1 MTTAASISTTNW
13 VVTISALLIIIG
25 LDFAWA
31 VSRRNKD
38 TSLKEATAW
47 SLFYVSLAV
56 AFGLNLSQWL
66 GAQEQKEF
74 FAGWLTEYSLSF
86 DNLFVFVLILTR
98 LKIDK
103 QKQPLALL
111 IGILIALVL
120 RVIAISLGKAAIEQ
134 FEWVFFIFGAFL
146 IYTAYHQAFR
156 SESDDEESES
166 KLIVWLRKRI
176 HVSDNFDG
184 AKVRTLVNGKKV
196 FTPMIVVFAAI
207 AMTDVMFAFDS
218 IPAIFGITTDPFIVF
233 TANVFALMGLR
244 QLYFLLGGLLDKL
257 EYLKYGIAFILA
269 FIGVKLVAHAMHVNE
284 LPFINGGKAIEWA
297 PEISTNTSLAVI
309 VSAIVV
315 AAIASAVKIKVS
327 AKSQEK

>member
-1 MTTAASISTTNW
+1 MKMTESMESVASTGVISTTNW
-13 VVTISALLIIIG
+13 IITISALVLIIA

-47 SLFYVSLAV
+47 SLFYISLAV

-103 QKQPLALL
+103 QKQQLALL

-120 RVIAISLGKAAIEQ
+120 RIIAISLGKAAIEQ

-146 IYTAYHQAFR
+146 IYTAVTLFMENSHGN
-156 SESDDEESES
+156 EEEEES
-166 KLIVWLRKRI
+166 KIIQWLRNK
-176 HVSDNFDG
+176 G
-184 AKVRTLVNGKKV
+184 LKP
-196 FTPMIVVFAAI
+196 FTI
-207 AMTDVMFAFDS
+207 ALLALGMTDLLFALDS
-218 IPAIFGITTDPFIVF
+218 IPAIFGLTQNVYIVI
-233 TANVFALMGLR
+233 TANIFALMGLR
-244 QLYFLLGGLLDKL
+244 QLYFLIGGLMTRLIYIGKGL
-257 EYLKYGIAFILA
+257 SAILA
-269 FIGVKLVAHAMHVNE
+269 FIGVKLVFHAFHAVDIHE
-284 LPFINGGKAIEWA
+284 IAGVKIPDITITQSLSVIVACLVVA
-297 PEISTNTSLAVI
+297 TVASLISTRNN
-309 VSAIVV
+309 
-315 AAIASAVKIKVS
+315 VKK
-327 AKSQEK
+327 EH